1 MKSFI
6 KNLGIFVILIGVVIL
21 GITTLSDTTSNTP
34 LAISAVFIVLGLI
47 LQVVLGR
54 YME

>member
-1 MKSFI
+1 MKSFL
-6 KNLGIFVILIGVVIL
+6 KNLGIFVILIGVIIL
-21 GITTLSDTTSNTP
+21 GLTTLNGTTSNTP
-34 LAISAVFIVLGLI
+34 LAISGSFIVLGLI

>member
-1 MKSFI
+1 MKSFL

-21 GITTLSDTTSNTP
+21 GITFLSEITSNTP
-34 LAISAVFIVLGLI
+34 LAISAGFIVAGLI

-54 YME
+54 YLE